1 MPGAGVPTHPVPR
14 GPALADAH
22 ANAPAATFRIMRRPV
37 PAGARTVSE
46 IRHPFA

>member
-1 MPGAGVPTHPVPR
+1 MPGAGVPTHPVSR
-14 GPALADAH
+14 GPAV

-46 IRHPFA
+46 IRHPFP

>member
-14 GPALADAH
+14 GPAL

-46 IRHPFA
+46 IRHPFP